1 MPPTIAQ
8 LRSTPFCTVE
18 QSATVA
24 SVARAMIDEDAGEAV
39 VLDDGDVVGILT
51 DRSIVRALAA
61 DASPDHPVGGLCT
74 EDLVVLSPQDPAR
87 EAVRIMERHALLRLP
102 VMVGAELVGIVRLS
116 DLVTAIERGLVT
128 VTETQGAGSLEG
140 A

>member
-1 MPPTIAQ
+1 MPTTIAQ
-8 LRSTPFCTVE
+8 LMSTTFSTVE
-18 QSATVA
+18 QTATVA
-24 SVARAMIDEDAGEAV
+24 QAARAMVDGESGDAV

-61 DASPDHPVGGLCT
+61 DASPDQPVGDLCT

-102 VMVGAELVGIVRLS
+102 VMVGPELVGIVRLS
-116 DLVTAIERGLVT
+116 DLVTAIERGQVRVSARDDDL
-128 VTETQGAGSLEG
+128 QDA
-140 A
+140 